1 MTIRRHPL
9 TPSVAAPG
17 LKPDLELADRLA
29 ASSARCGPLTGRLA
43 ERFYERLFA
52 RVPQIRGMFP
62 VEMSKQREKIGQTLE
77 QVIAN
82 LRSADDLSGP
92 LRELG
97 ERHVGYGAKPEHYP
111 IVIDEMVAAMAEV
124 AGAAWTPEDSADWSL
139 ALRVI
144 SERMIGGPLPA

>member
-62 VEMSKQREKIGQTLE
+62 EFVPFAGWPWLE
-77 QVIAN
+77 E
-82 LRSADDLSGP
+82 DG
-92 LRELG
+92 G
-97 ERHVGYGAKPEHYP
+97 RHTHG
-111 IVIDEMVAAMAEV
+111 D
-124 AGAAWTPEDSADWSL
+124 
-139 ALRVI
+139 RQ
-144 SERMIGGPLPA
+144 